1 MLCSTYVHAFRL
13 YAAEIPVRLLLQ
25 LMARETEPALQSFG
39 FFRSLCEQNLRN
51 FLCCPAYV
59 DWFEIRAPYTE
70 LMTFDARAQ
79 SNHAHSGTTDPHVYM
94 LFRLMVEDRSEHKR
108 RALPPSTF
116 VVALNM
122 INRVRLR
129 MS

>member
-1 MLCSTYVHAFRL
+1 
-13 YAAEIPVRLLLQ
+13 
-25 LMARETEPALQSFG
+25 MARETEPALQSFG
-39 FFRSLCEQNLRN
+39 FFRSRSEQNLRN
-51 FLCCPAYV
+51 FLLCCPEYV
-59 DWFEIRAPYTE
+59 DWFEIRATFTE
-70 LMTFDARAQ
+70 SMTSDARAL
-79 SNHAHSGTTDPHVYM
+79 SNHAHGGTTGPHVYM
-94 LFRLMVEDRSEHKR
+94 LFRLMVEVLFVHSAHKR